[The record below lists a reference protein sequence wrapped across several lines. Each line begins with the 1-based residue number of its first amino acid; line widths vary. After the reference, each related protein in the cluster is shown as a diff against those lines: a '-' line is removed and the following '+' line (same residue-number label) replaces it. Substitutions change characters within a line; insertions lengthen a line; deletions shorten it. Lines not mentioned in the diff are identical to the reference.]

1 MTDIHLISWNRPKMT
16 ELVIKTLAHNTHRDN
31 YRLVVIDNDS
41 EMETKQMLVRLQDN
55 GFIDELCILDK
66 NIGLEGAREYALKNC
81 TESNYFVCLDNDCLA
96 PKPLDGYDW
105 IDQMMELMQKYED
118 YAAISMRTQVMIGTG
133 NIFEDSDKNG
143 DDIIDFPHPGGSF
156 RIMDTRATELVL
168 GWIEAKPGRGA
179 EERLVCGKL
188 REAGF
193 KTAFAVKVR
202 CLHLFGWREHTK
214 ERWGYSEDLKP
225 EDTGHSDI
233 AHPALTNGDD
243 KEEMLLYA
251 RKEDIDAYCSTSQTK
266 S

>member
-1 MTDIHLISWNRPKMT
+1 MT
-16 ELVIKTLAHNTHRDN
+16 ELVIKTLSHNTHRDN

-41 EMETKQMLVRLQDN
+41 EMSTKQMLVRLQDN
-55 GFIDELCILDK
+55 GYIDELCILDK

-81 TESNYFVCLDNDCLA
+81 TQSNYFVCLDNDCLA
-96 PKPLDGYDW
+96 PKPIDGYDW
-105 IDQMMELMQKYED
+105 LDQMMELMQKYED

-133 NIFEDSDKNG
+133 NIFEEADKNE

-156 RIMDTRATELVL
+156 RIMDTRAVELVL
-168 GWIEAKPGRGA
+168 GWSEARPGRGM
-179 EERLVCGKL
+179 EERLICGKL

-193 KTAFAVKVR
+193 KTAFAVKIR
-202 CLHLFGWREHTK
+202 CLHLFGTRGDNPTD
-214 ERWGYSEDLKP
+214 RWGYDKDLKP

-243 KEEMLLYA
+243 PEEMLLFA
-251 RKEDIDAYCSTSQTK
+251 RKEDVDNYVNSSISQTK